1 MAINDVISRIDAV
14 ISDSSVPRNV
24 KRAAEEAKKA
34 LTNACSDIH
43 LKKNEAIS
51 ILSEVSEDS
60 NLPMQG
66 RTKLWGILSAL
77 EALDTGGKAPALGTD
92 TGTPQPHPL

>member
-1 MAINDVISRIDAV
+1 MTIHEIIHRIDSV
-14 ISDSSVPRNV
+14 ISDNSVPRNV

-34 LTNACSDIH
+34 LANTGADIH
-43 LKKNEAIS
+43 MKKNEAIS
-51 ILSEVSEDS
+51 ILSEVSEDC

-77 EALDTGGKAPALGTD
+77 ETLDADGKAPVAD
-92 TGTPQPHPL
+92 VGTPQPHTP